1 MRPDDDYPEQSSIET
16 EGQGAFALPLSAQW
30 PGWALIAL
38 LVGAFV
44 WHLPRGTVMVE
55 WAISAEILRAGHW
68 PNIFLHMFAHG
79 GFMHIAFNSMALASL
94 SPYVAF
100 RLGTGPAGWLRYLA
114 LFLTCGLAGLAMFLA
129 IHPNGDVPMLGASGA
144 IFGFAGFLVRYPPG
158 VPGTMP
164 LWSRETGRALVDFV
178 KTNLFL
184 IAILTLPAL
193 LAGQSGGVAWEG
205 HLGGFLFGLL
215 AAPFFVP
222 RNAR

>member
-1 MRPDDDYPEQSSIET
+1 MNDI

-30 PGWALIAL
+30 PGWALIGV
-38 LVGAFV
+38 LVAAFL
-44 WHLPRGTVMVE
+44 WHLPHGSVMVE
-55 WAISAEILRAGHW
+55 WAISAEILRAGYW
-68 PNIFLHMFAHG
+68 QNIILHMFAHA
-79 GFMHIAFNSMALASL
+79 GFMHIAFNCMALASL
-94 SPYVAF
+94 SPHVAF
-100 RLGTGPAGWLRYLA
+100 RLGTGPDGWLRYLA
-114 LFLTCGLAGLAMFLA
+114 LFLMCGLAGLALFLA
-129 IHPNGDVPMLGASGA
+129 IHPDGNVPMLGASGA

-164 LWSRETGRALVDFV
+164 LWSGETGRALVDFV

-215 AAPFFVP
+215 AAPAFVP
-222 RNAR
+222 RHAR

>member
-1 MRPDDDYPEQSSIET
+1 MREEDETSSANET

-30 PGWALIAL
+30 PGWALIA
-38 LVGAFV
+38 VMVMAFV
-44 WHLPRGTVMVE
+44 LHLPRGSVMYE
-55 WAISAEILRAGHW
+55 WAVSAQILRAGYW
-68 PNIFLHMFAHG
+68 QNILLHMFAHA

-94 SPYVAF
+94 SPHVAF
-100 RLGTGPAGWLRYLA
+100 RLGTRPGGWLRYLA
-114 LFLTCGLAGLAMFLA
+114 LLICCGLAGLAMFLA

-158 VPGTMP
+158 APGTMP
-164 LWSRETGRALVDFV
+164 LWTRETGRALVEFV

-193 LAGQSGGVAWEG
+193 LTGQSGGVAWEG

-215 AAPFFVP
+215 AAPAFVP
-222 RNAR
+222 RHAR